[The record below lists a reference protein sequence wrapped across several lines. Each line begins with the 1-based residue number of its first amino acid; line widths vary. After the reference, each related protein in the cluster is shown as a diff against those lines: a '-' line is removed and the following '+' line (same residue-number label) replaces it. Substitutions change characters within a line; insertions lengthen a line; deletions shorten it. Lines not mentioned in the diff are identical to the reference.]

1 MIVKLAP
8 EYEKSNARGKS
19 YWNISI
25 GVRHSDKER
34 MKMIQGALDRNQ
46 DKIQKILADYGV
58 LTVPV
63 VDGDNIL
70 KTFKDNK
77 KKHLKNGD

>member
-1 MIVKLAP
+1 M
-8 EYEKSNARGKS
+8 N
-19 YWNISI
+19 
-25 GVRHSDKER
+25 
-34 MKMIQGALDRNQ
+34 MIQGALDRNQ

-70 KTFKDNK
+70 KTFRNNK
-77 KKHLKNGD
+77 KKNLKSDD